1 DPLSVLTV
9 SCLAVASIAF
19 TSPTTRVAVMSGSP
33 ASVAVDGCW
42 VWAQIAGPA
51 GAAKSRTV
59 AAKKSA
65 LIILLSR
72 YSLKNTA
79 CYGFMTINVIWK
91 QDRPKASTQQSKGMF

>member
-1 DPLSVLTV
+1 
-9 SCLAVASIAF
+9 
-19 TSPTTRVAVMSGSP
+19 MSGSP

-42 VWAQIAGPA
+42 VRAQTAGPA

-79 CYGFMTINVIWK
+79 CCGFMTINVIWN
-91 QDRPKASTQQSKGMF
+91 QGPTKGFYAAIKRNVLSLCEVIGQFSQKHHDGKEK